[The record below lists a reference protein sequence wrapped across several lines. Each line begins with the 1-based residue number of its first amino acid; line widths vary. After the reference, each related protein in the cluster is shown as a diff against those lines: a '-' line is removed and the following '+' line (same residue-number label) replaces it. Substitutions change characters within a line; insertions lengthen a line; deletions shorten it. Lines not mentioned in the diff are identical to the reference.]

1 MTAYTINFNP
11 VIDMTDEQFYQLCRA
26 NPEVKLER
34 SPTGELIINAA
45 TDGKTG
51 SFNFEL
57 SADFGIWNR
66 QTKLGVGFDSS
77 TCFKLPKG
85 GNRSPDIAW
94 IRQERWDGLT
104 LAARTKFP
112 PICPDFVLELRS
124 PSDALQTVQAKLI
137 EYIDNGAELG
147 WLINPQDQ
155 QVEIYR
161 PNQSVTILQA
171 PDCIVSD
178 PVLPGFVLNLVWLWQ

>member
-1 MTAYTINFNP
+1 MTAYTINLNP
-11 VIDMTDEQFYQLCRA
+11 VIDMTDEQFYQLCGA
-26 NPEVKLER
+26 KPEVKFER
-34 SPTGELIINAA
+34 SATGELIINAA
-45 TDGKTG
+45 TDDKTG

-171 PDCIVSD
+171 LDCIAGD
-178 PVLPGFVLNLVWLWQ
+178 PVLPGFVLNLAWLWQ